1 MDANWRPAA
10 VGVALRSSPDSKQ
23 THVAPRSSL
32 TGVFADA
39 GRLAGDGIFNSFH
52 SSMSVGSPNR
62 YA

>member
-1 MDANWRPAA
+1 MRVSGCSAA
-10 VGVALRSSPDSKQ
+10 FGVALRSRADSKQ
-23 THVAPRSSL
+23 THVAPQSSL

-39 GRLAGDGIFNSFH
+39 GRLAGDGIFNSFR